1 MKQRIIQFWRAVN
14 ASLNDKDIAF
24 VNRYLNEKEQKL
36 FFAMR
41 IYDQRHALNVSYT
54 ACDLMKNRHVD
65 EKLLLKACLLHDV
78 GRTKRDICL
87 LDKVFAVLLDKY
99 LPKTARKLAK
109 YEKNAQTFW
118 LKRRHALFVYYHHA
132 DIGAA
137 MLQKIGLEQIAE
149 IIRYHH
155 SPPKRSDCRE
165 LIILRKAD
173 SLN

>member
-109 YEKNAQTFW
+109 YEKTHRLSGRKDVMRYLFITIMPISERQCCKKSDLNRL
-118 LKRRHALFVYYHHA
+118 LKL
-132 DIGAA
+132 
-137 MLQKIGLEQIAE
+137 
-149 IIRYHH
+149 
-155 SPPKRSDCRE
+155 
-165 LIILRKAD
+165 
-173 SLN
+173 